1 MKLNVDINFWFI
13 QMLPIKLQL
22 CLVLALAYHCCHS
35 QMASRS
41 RILQEEMHLERSI
54 FPVRSVFLGH
64 NSLGKLNLDLL
75 LVYLFL
81 SQVLDLLEDACE
93 SLLDRITAQSWWY
106 YKYKVPLL
114 LLLLLRFEIDSFA
127 HQTESSIILSLHF

>member
-1 MKLNVDINFWFI
+1 MVYTDATYKITA
-13 QMLPIKLQL
+13 MLSIGISIP
-22 CLVLALAYHCCHS
+22 CCHS

-93 SLLDRITAQSWWY
+93 SLLDSITAQSWLY

-127 HQTESSIILSLHF
+127 HQTESSIILSLHFKKSW

>member
-75 LVYLFL
+75 LVYLFH
-81 SQVLDLLEDACE
+81 SEVLTCLEMLVRLCRTVSVWKVDDTTTSESHFYCYYYWDLRLIA
-93 SLLDRITAQSWWY
+93 LHI
-106 YKYKVPLL
+106 K
-114 LLLLLRFEIDSFA
+114 LRV
-127 HQTESSIILSLHF
+127 L